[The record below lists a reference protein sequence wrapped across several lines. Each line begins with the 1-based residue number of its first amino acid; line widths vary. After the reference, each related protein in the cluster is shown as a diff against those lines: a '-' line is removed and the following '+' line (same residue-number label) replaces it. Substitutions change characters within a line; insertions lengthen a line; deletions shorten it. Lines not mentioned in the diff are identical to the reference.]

1 MLDELKSL
9 ALARVSGVR
18 VSSVDRRSARAP
30 PNARALPWSA
40 LCYFA
45 AGTHTAL
52 AEASSTPATSV
63 LIDTF

>member
-9 ALARVSGVR
+9 LSTRLSIGEGPTECEGL
-18 VSSVDRRSARAP
+18 DRG
-30 PNARALPWSA
+30 A

-45 AGTHTAL
+45 AGTQRPS